1 MVSDDS
7 DYSKEKGKALSSK
20 FNQNSVTAGELKSML
35 AERPET
41 ILIDLL
47 SPEHFAGRHIPGAQ
61 NACVFQVSF
70 LDDLAAI
77 VSDKQGPIAVYGASS
92 RSQDAAMA
100 LEKLDRAGYADVSF
114 LTGGL
119 EAWRQAG
126 YDLEGEAPDRQ
137 DDPQT
142 TVSLP
147 DGHYTVDVEASSVEW
162 AGRNPNTRH
171 IGTVD
176 VARGVIDIR
185 DSTITG
191 TVEIDMNTIHN
202 INLEGDELQPVLE
215 AHLRSDDFF
224 FTKMF
229 PSAVFTVKEAVRIEP
244 GWVTAPNYHVK
255 GELSLRGV
263 AADIE
268 FNATVAVVED
278 GALAMEAHFDI
289 DRTRW
294 NVIYGSTR
302 FFEHLGMHKVFD
314 VLSFQIRL
322 IAVRQ

>member
-1 MVSDDS
+1 MN
-7 DYSKEKGKALSSK
+7 SKFDQNLVAAGDLKALLTEK
-20 FNQNSVTAGELKSML
+20 
-35 AERPET
+35 PET
-41 ILIDLL
+41 VLIDLL

-70 LDDLAAI
+70 LDDLA
-77 VSDKQGPIAVYGASS
+77 VVVPDKQIPIVVYGASIRS
-92 RSQDAAMA
+92 RDAAMA
-100 LEKLDRAGYADVSF
+100 LEKLDRAGYEHVSF
-114 LTGGL
+114 LKGGL
-119 EAWRQAG
+119 EAWRGAG
-126 YDLEGEAPDRQ
+126 YDLEGEAPDQQ

-142 TVSLP
+142 TVMLP
-147 DGHYTVDVEASSVEW
+147 DGQYTVDSEASQLEW

-176 VARGVIDIR
+176 IAKGVIDIK
-185 DSTITG
+185 DGTITG

-229 PSAVFTVKEAVRIEP
+229 PKAVFTLKETKRIEP
-244 GWVTAPNYHVK
+244 GWLTAPNYHVN
-255 GELSLRGV
+255 GELKLRGV
-263 AADIE
+263 SADLE
-268 FNATVAVVED
+268 FDATVAFTQD
-278 GALAMEAHFDI
+278 GSIVLEAHFDI

-314 VLSFQIRL
+314 LLSFQIRM
-322 IAVRQ
+322 IAVQ